1 MEEVK
6 KIKEFLKLENRLI
19 LKLRIKPLSPLCIK
33 LSCDDDSDSLN
44 ALLTTEG
51 GKKIKSNNK
60 GKEGNNKKAT
70 ELYKR
75 EGEIYIPGSTLKGLF
90 RDRFTLMYGKLGEKQ
105 KRFETDYIKT
115 LFGDTEDKNNENK
128 LAKKSKVF
136 IQDSFLEEKS
146 KNFFKENGEAKS
158 YRELFYEDEKN
169 NIFDGSLK
177 EKLIKIRSITP
188 VDHFSSKAKV
198 PLQYEYTM
206 ETFSTELIINNAKLQ
221 DLQGIFFVIRDSW
234 NKEIRIGN
242 SKTRGFGLIKF
253 EIEDLIYEQFKSKDD
268 DFRALED
275 FFEDIFDEICEEKS
289 LDSAQELKLY
299 EKLQNL
305 IDYSDDYH
313 SQCEGFPYFTQEDPR
328 KYEEKYQKYDIL
340 LFQLD
345 SEHDKTK
352 GKWKVCIGD
361 AGVIN
366 FFINREKLKNKD
378 FSEILYNWDCS

>member
-188 VDHFSSKAKV
+188 IDHFSSKAKV

-275 FFEDIFDEICEEKS
+275 FFEEKHNEEEKLIKFTFS
-289 LDSAQELKLY
+289 KRLYLKKDFKKLY
-299 EKLQNL
+299 DKDGASNKF
-305 IDYSDDYH
+305 IIS
-313 SQCEGFPYFTQEDPR
+313 
-328 KYEEKYQKYDIL
+328 
-340 LFQLD
+340 LF
-345 SEHDKTK
+345 K
-352 GKWKVCIGD
+352 GGE
-361 AGVIN
+361 N
-366 FFINREKLKNKD
+366 
-378 FSEILYNWDCS
+378 

>member
-1 MEEVK
+1 MKEEK
-6 KIKEFLKLENRLI
+6 QIEEFLKLENRLI

-51 GKKIKSNNK
+51 GKKIKSNK
-60 GKEGNNKKAT
+60 GKESNNKKAT

-234 NKEIRIGN
+234 NQEIRIGN

-275 FFEDIFDEICEEKS
+275 FFEEKHNEEEKLIKFTFS
-289 LDSAQELKLY
+289 KRLYLKKEFKGLY
-299 EKLQNL
+299 ENDNPNKF
-305 IDYSDDYH
+305 IVS
-313 SQCEGFPYFTQEDPR
+313 
-328 KYEEKYQKYDIL
+328 
-340 LFQLD
+340 LF
-345 SEHDKTK
+345 K
-352 GKWKVCIGD
+352 GGE
-361 AGVIN
+361 N
-366 FFINREKLKNKD
+366 
-378 FSEILYNWDCS
+378 

>member
-1 MEEVK
+1 MKEEK
-6 KIKEFLKLENRLI
+6 QIEEFLKLENRLT

-44 ALLTTEG
+44 ALLTTED

-60 GKEGNNKKAT
+60 GKESNNKKAT

-234 NKEIRIGN
+234 NQEIRIGN

-275 FFEDIFDEICEEKS
+275 FFEEKDNEEEKLIKFTFS
-289 LDSAQELKLY
+289 KRLYLKKDFKKLY
-299 EKLQNL
+299 DKDGASNKF
-305 IDYSDDYH
+305 IIS
-313 SQCEGFPYFTQEDPR
+313 
-328 KYEEKYQKYDIL
+328 
-340 LFQLD
+340 LF
-345 SEHDKTK
+345 K
-352 GKWKVCIGD
+352 GGE
-361 AGVIN
+361 N
-366 FFINREKLKNKD
+366 
-378 FSEILYNWDCS
+378 

>member
-6 KIKEFLKLENRLI
+6 KIKEFLKLENRLT

-33 LSCDDDSDSLN
+33 LSCDDSDSLN

-128 LAKKSKVF
+128 LAKRSKVF

-158 YRELFYEDEKN
+158 FRELFYEDEKN

-234 NKEIRIGN
+234 NQEIRIGN

-275 FFEDIFDEICEEKS
+275 FFEEKHNEEEKLIKFTFS
-289 LDSAQELKLY
+289 KRLYLKKDFKKLY
-299 EKLQNL
+299 DKDGASNKF
-305 IDYSDDYH
+305 IIS
-313 SQCEGFPYFTQEDPR
+313 
-328 KYEEKYQKYDIL
+328 
-340 LFQLD
+340 LF
-345 SEHDKTK
+345 K
-352 GKWKVCIGD
+352 GGE
-361 AGVIN
+361 N
-366 FFINREKLKNKD
+366 
-378 FSEILYNWDCS
+378 

>member
-1 MEEVK
+1 MKEEK
-6 KIKEFLKLENRLI
+6 QIEEFLKLENRLI

-33 LSCDDDSDSLN
+33 LSCDDSDSLN

-221 DLQGIFFVIRDSW
+221 DLQGIYFIIRDSW

-253 EIEDLIYEQFKSKDD
+253 EIVDLIYEQFQSKDD
-268 DFRALED
+268 NFKAFED
-275 FFEDIFDEICEEKS
+275 FFEEKTSEEEKKLIKFNFS
-289 LDSAQELKLY
+289 KKLY
-299 EKLQNL
+299 LKKEFKGL
-305 IDYSDDYH
+305 
-313 SQCEGFPYFTQEDPR
+313 
-328 KYEEKYQKYDIL
+328 YENDNPNKFIIS
-340 LFQLD
+340 LF
-345 SEHDKTK
+345 K
-352 GKWKVCIGD
+352 GGE
-361 AGVIN
+361 N
-366 FFINREKLKNKD
+366 
-378 FSEILYNWDCS
+378 

>member
-6 KIKEFLKLENRLI
+6 KIKEFLKLENRLT

-33 LSCDDDSDSLN
+33 LSCDDSDSLN

-234 NKEIRIGN
+234 NQEIRIGN

-275 FFEDIFDEICEEKS
+275 FFEEKHNEEEKLIKFTFS
-289 LDSAQELKLY
+289 KRLYLKKDFKKLY
-299 EKLQNL
+299 DKDGASNKF
-305 IDYSDDYH
+305 IIS
-313 SQCEGFPYFTQEDPR
+313 
-328 KYEEKYQKYDIL
+328 
-340 LFQLD
+340 LF
-345 SEHDKTK
+345 K
-352 GKWKVCIGD
+352 GGE
-361 AGVIN
+361 N
-366 FFINREKLKNKD
+366 
-378 FSEILYNWDCS
+378 

>member
-1 MEEVK
+1 MKEEK
-6 KIKEFLKLENRLI
+6 QIEEFLKLENRLI

-51 GKKIKSNNK
+51 GKKIKSNK
-60 GKEGNNKKAT
+60 GKESNNKKAT

-234 NKEIRIGN
+234 NQEIRIGN

-253 EIEDLIYEQFKSKDD
+253 EIEELIYEQFKSEND
-268 DFRALED
+268 ALKTFED
-275 FFEDIFDEICEEKS
+275 FFEEKTSEEEKKLIKFNFS
-289 LDSAQELKLY
+289 KKLY
-299 EKLQNL
+299 LKKEFKGL
-305 IDYSDDYH
+305 
-313 SQCEGFPYFTQEDPR
+313 
-328 KYEEKYQKYDIL
+328 YENDNPNKFIVS
-340 LFQLD
+340 LF
-345 SEHDKTK
+345 K
-352 GKWKVCIGD
+352 GGE
-361 AGVIN
+361 N
-366 FFINREKLKNKD
+366 
-378 FSEILYNWDCS
+378 

>member
-188 VDHFSSKAKV
+188 VDHFSSKSKV

-234 NKEIRIGN
+234 NQEIRIGN

-275 FFEDIFDEICEEKS
+275 FFEEKHNEEEKLIKFTFS
-289 LDSAQELKLY
+289 KRLYLKKDFKKLY
-299 EKLQNL
+299 DKDGASNKF
-305 IDYSDDYH
+305 IIS
-313 SQCEGFPYFTQEDPR
+313 
-328 KYEEKYQKYDIL
+328 
-340 LFQLD
+340 LF
-345 SEHDKTK
+345 K
-352 GKWKVCIGD
+352 GGE
-361 AGVIN
+361 N
-366 FFINREKLKNKD
+366 
-378 FSEILYNWDCS
+378 

>member
-188 VDHFSSKAKV
+188 IDHFSSKAKV

-275 FFEDIFDEICEEKS
+275 FFEEKHNEEEKLIKFTFS
-289 LDSAQELKLY
+289 KRLYLK
-299 EKLQNL
+299 
-305 IDYSDDYH
+305 
-313 SQCEGFPYFTQEDPR
+313 
-328 KYEEKYQKYDIL
+328 
-340 LFQLD
+340 
-345 SEHDKTK
+345 
-352 GKWKVCIGD
+352 
-361 AGVIN
+361 
-366 FFINREKLKNKD
+366 KD
-378 FSEILYNWDCS
+378 FKKS

>member
-6 KIKEFLKLENRLI
+6 KIKEFLKLENRLT

-234 NKEIRIGN
+234 NQEIRIGN

-275 FFEDIFDEICEEKS
+275 FFEEKHNEEEKLIKFTFS
-289 LDSAQELKLY
+289 KRLYLKKEFKGLY
-299 EKLQNL
+299 ENDNPNKF
-305 IDYSDDYH
+305 IIS
-313 SQCEGFPYFTQEDPR
+313 
-328 KYEEKYQKYDIL
+328 
-340 LFQLD
+340 LF
-345 SEHDKTK
+345 K
-352 GKWKVCIGD
+352 GGE
-361 AGVIN
+361 N
-366 FFINREKLKNKD
+366 
-378 FSEILYNWDCS
+378 

>member
-1 MEEVK
+1 MKEEK
-6 KIKEFLKLENRLI
+6 QIEEFLKLENRLI

-33 LSCDDDSDSLN
+33 LSCDDSDSLN

-51 GKKIKSNNK
+51 GKKINSNNK

-128 LAKKSKVF
+128 LAKRSKVF

-221 DLQGIFFVIRDSW
+221 DLQGIYFIIRDSW

-253 EIEDLIYEQFKSKDD
+253 EIVDLIYEQYQSKDD
-268 DFRALED
+268 NFKAFED
-275 FFEDIFDEICEEKS
+275 FFEEKTSEEEKKLIKFNFS
-289 LDSAQELKLY
+289 KKLY
-299 EKLQNL
+299 LKKEFKGL
-305 IDYSDDYH
+305 
-313 SQCEGFPYFTQEDPR
+313 
-328 KYEEKYQKYDIL
+328 YENDNPNKFIIS
-340 LFQLD
+340 LF
-345 SEHDKTK
+345 K
-352 GKWKVCIGD
+352 GGE
-361 AGVIN
+361 N
-366 FFINREKLKNKD
+366 
-378 FSEILYNWDCS
+378 

>member
-6 KIKEFLKLENRLI
+6 KIKEFLKLENRLT

-44 ALLTTEG
+44 ALLTTES

-60 GKEGNNKKAT
+60 GKESNNKKAT

-234 NKEIRIGN
+234 NQEIRIGN

-275 FFEDIFDEICEEKS
+275 FFEEKHNEEEKLIKFTFS
-289 LDSAQELKLY
+289 KRLYLKKEFKGLY
-299 EKLQNL
+299 ENDNPNKF
-305 IDYSDDYH
+305 IIS
-313 SQCEGFPYFTQEDPR
+313 
-328 KYEEKYQKYDIL
+328 
-340 LFQLD
+340 LF
-345 SEHDKTK
+345 K
-352 GKWKVCIGD
+352 GGE
-361 AGVIN
+361 N
-366 FFINREKLKNKD
+366 
-378 FSEILYNWDCS
+378 

>member
-275 FFEDIFDEICEEKS
+275 FFEEKHNEEEKLIKFTFSKRLYLKKEYKELYKEDETPNNFIIS
-289 LDSAQELKLY
+289 L
-299 EKLQNL
+299 
-305 IDYSDDYH
+305 
-313 SQCEGFPYFTQEDPR
+313 F
-328 KYEEKYQKYDIL
+328 
-340 LFQLD
+340 
-345 SEHDKTK
+345 K
-352 GKWKVCIGD
+352 GGE
-361 AGVIN
+361 N
-366 FFINREKLKNKD
+366 
-378 FSEILYNWDCS
+378 

>member
-275 FFEDIFDEICEEKS
+275 FFEEKHNEEEKLIKFTFS
-289 LDSAQELKLY
+289 KRLYLKKDFKKLY
-299 EKLQNL
+299 DKDGASNKF
-305 IDYSDDYH
+305 IIS
-313 SQCEGFPYFTQEDPR
+313 
-328 KYEEKYQKYDIL
+328 
-340 LFQLD
+340 LF
-345 SEHDKTK
+345 K
-352 GKWKVCIGD
+352 GGE
-361 AGVIN
+361 N
-366 FFINREKLKNKD
+366 
-378 FSEILYNWDCS
+378 

>member
-1 MEEVK
+1 MKEEK
-6 KIKEFLKLENRLI
+6 QIEEFLKLENRLI

-51 GKKIKSNNK
+51 GKKIKSNK
-60 GKEGNNKKAT
+60 GKESNNKKAT

-234 NKEIRIGN
+234 NQEIRIGN

-268 DFRALED
+268 DLKKLED
-275 FFEDIFDEICEEKS
+275 FFEEKTSEEEKKLIKFNFS
-289 LDSAQELKLY
+289 RKLY
-299 EKLQNL
+299 LKTEFKEL
-305 IDYSDDYH
+305 
-313 SQCEGFPYFTQEDPR
+313 
-328 KYEEKYQKYDIL
+328 YENDNPNKFIIS
-340 LFQLD
+340 LF
-345 SEHDKTK
+345 K
-352 GKWKVCIGD
+352 GGE
-361 AGVIN
+361 N
-366 FFINREKLKNKD
+366 
-378 FSEILYNWDCS
+378 

>member
-6 KIKEFLKLENRLI
+6 KIKEFLKLENRLT

-33 LSCDDDSDSLN
+33 LSCDDSDSLN

-128 LAKKSKVF
+128 LAKRSKVF

-234 NKEIRIGN
+234 NQEIRIGN

-275 FFEDIFDEICEEKS
+275 FFEEKHNEEEKLIKFTFS
-289 LDSAQELKLY
+289 KRLYLKKDFKKLY
-299 EKLQNL
+299 DKDGASNKF
-305 IDYSDDYH
+305 IIS
-313 SQCEGFPYFTQEDPR
+313 
-328 KYEEKYQKYDIL
+328 
-340 LFQLD
+340 LF
-345 SEHDKTK
+345 K
-352 GKWKVCIGD
+352 GGE
-361 AGVIN
+361 N
-366 FFINREKLKNKD
+366 
-378 FSEILYNWDCS
+378 

>member
-1 MEEVK
+1 MKEEK
-6 KIKEFLKLENRLI
+6 QIEEFLKLENRLI

-51 GKKIKSNNK
+51 GKKIKSNK
-60 GKEGNNKKAT
+60 GKESNNKKAT

-234 NKEIRIGN
+234 NQEIRIGN

-253 EIEDLIYEQFKSKDD
+253 EIEELIYEQFKSEND
-268 DFRALED
+268 ALKTFED
-275 FFEDIFDEICEEKS
+275 FFEEKTSEEEKKLIKFNFS
-289 LDSAQELKLY
+289 KKLY
-299 EKLQNL
+299 LKKEFKGL
-305 IDYSDDYH
+305 
-313 SQCEGFPYFTQEDPR
+313 
-328 KYEEKYQKYDIL
+328 YENDNTNKFIVS
-340 LFQLD
+340 LF
-345 SEHDKTK
+345 K
-352 GKWKVCIGD
+352 GGE
-361 AGVIN
+361 N
-366 FFINREKLKNKD
+366 
-378 FSEILYNWDCS
+378 

>member
-90 RDRFTLMYGKLGEKQ
+90 RDRFTLMYGKLGEKK

-275 FFEDIFDEICEEKS
+275 FFEEKHNEEEKLIKFTFS
-289 LDSAQELKLY
+289 KRLYLKKDFKKLY
-299 EKLQNL
+299 DKDGASNKF
-305 IDYSDDYH
+305 IIS
-313 SQCEGFPYFTQEDPR
+313 
-328 KYEEKYQKYDIL
+328 
-340 LFQLD
+340 LF
-345 SEHDKTK
+345 K
-352 GKWKVCIGD
+352 GGE
-361 AGVIN
+361 N
-366 FFINREKLKNKD
+366 
-378 FSEILYNWDCS
+378 